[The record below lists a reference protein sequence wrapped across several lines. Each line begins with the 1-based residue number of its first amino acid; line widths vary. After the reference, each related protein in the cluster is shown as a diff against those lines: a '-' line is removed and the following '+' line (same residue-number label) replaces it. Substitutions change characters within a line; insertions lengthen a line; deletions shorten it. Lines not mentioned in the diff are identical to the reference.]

1 MGFTTEISTP
11 LDSDLGLLV
20 HLTDR
25 ETQVLLREA
34 DQPALVVALR
44 GAKSRR
50 RGLSPSWR
58 EIIQEL

>member
-11 LDSDLGLLV
+11 LDSDFGLLV

-44 GAKSRR
+44 GARSRA
-50 RGLSPSWR
+50 
-58 EIIQEL
+58 